1 MKLSKIALAV
11 TLSFTMLVAG
21 CSVSQFDAVLN
32 EIAPAIST
40 VLQIIAISRG
50 TTADLT
56 VATKVAKDVTTL
68 ETLYNDYQSVSST
81 SKPGVESQINAGFT
95 VLNQDI
101 SSVLA
106 VAQVNDPATQQK
118 IEALITLVQTGVGI
132 AEAAIPSNSL
142 TAQTARFRAKKLNAS
157 DLADSYNKILVA
169 KTGTKKVDDF
179 TAKAHKI
186 HVHNEFERLAT
197 FGKAK

>member
-1 MKLSKIALAV
+1 MNLSKIVAKVALAV
-11 TLSFTMLVAG
+11 TLSFTMIVAG
-21 CSVSQFDAVLN
+21 CSVSQFDQVLN

-118 IEALITLVQTGVGI
+118 IEALITLVQTGVG
-132 AEAAIPSNSL
+132 
-142 TAQTARFRAKKLNAS
+142 
-157 DLADSYNKILVA
+157 
-169 KTGTKKVDDF
+169 
-179 TAKAHKI
+179 
-186 HVHNEFERLAT
+186 
-197 FGKAK
+197 